1 MPLSSFAET
10 LRSAKVEVDLQINAG
25 RKVIGIVSV
34 MPGEGKTTTAKNL
47 ASLIA
52 LQGARV
58 LLIDADFRNPGMTRR
73 MAPCYGRVDRG
84 TSERTATG
92 GTFCCGA
99 GKRILFLPSV
109 TKKRILDSQVL
120 LASNEMEKLLEE
132 AAANFDYVIVDLPP
146 LLGPV
151 IDVRGISRFFN
162 ATFVFVVEWGTTP
175 PPCRSASAG
184 RKQGISTKKPLA

>member
-1 MPLSSFAET
+1 MRHVLEMPLSGFAET

-73 MAPCYGRVDRG
+73 MAPMLRPG
-84 TSERTATG
+84 
-92 GTFCCGA
+92 
-99 GKRILFLPSV
+99 
-109 TKKRILDSQVL
+109 
-120 LASNEMEKLLEE
+120 
-132 AAANFDYVIVDLPP
+132 
-146 LLGPV
+146 
-151 IDVRGISRFFN
+151 
-162 ATFVFVVEWGTTP
+162 
-175 PPCRSASAG
+175 
-184 RKQGISTKKPLA
+184 